1 MTMAAKNHVEFK
13 VGVIVLLGLIVL
25 SGSMYWLQGY
35 KLEGNSRLIK
45 VHFADV
51 GSLAVGDKVTV
62 SGVYKGKVKDFDLT
76 TDGVVVEILISRDV
90 QLRADAT
97 FAIKNM
103 GVMGERFIAIL
114 PGKDSLSL
122 DSTIVSPG
130 ASDTGIP
137 EIMGLLGETI
147 TELRDLITSFQ
158 ETVHSDSPLEKLNAT
173 LTNLNRVSSS
183 LAGYLEANESRFDKT
198 ARNLASAS
206 ERLNLLLVNNS
217 SAVDST
223 LTRFDRA
230 SAGVDRFVNQ
240 LDTIAV
246 AVRSF
251 TDALE
256 SNDGTLQL
264 LVEDRRLYDDLRKT
278 VDDFDDLI
286 QDIKADPRKYINL
299 KVELF

>member
-1 MTMAAKNHVEFK
+1 MAAKNHVEFK

-25 SGSMYWLQGY
+25 AASMYWLQGY
-35 KLEGNSRLIK
+35 KLESNSRLIR

-51 GSLAVGDKVTV
+51 GSLAVGDRVTV
-62 SGVYKGKVKDFDLT
+62 SGVYKGKVKAFDLT
-76 TDGVVVEILISRDV
+76 ADGVVVEILISRDV
-90 QLRADAT
+90 VLRRDAT

-114 PGKDSLSL
+114 PGTDSLPL
-122 DSTIVSPG
+122 DTIIISTG

-147 TELRDLITSFQ
+147 TELRYLITSLK
-158 ETVHSDSPLEKLNAT
+158 ESVSTDSPLEKLNQT
-173 LTNLNRVSSS
+173 LANLNRMSSS
-183 LAGYLEANESRFDKT
+183 LAGYLERNESRLDGA
-198 ARNLASAS
+198 ARDFAHASKQLDQLLTNNSAS
-206 ERLNLLLVNNS
+206 IDS
-217 SAVDST
+217 SIS
-223 LTRFDRA
+223 R
-230 SAGVDRFVNQ
+230 VDRVSEGMERFVSQ

-256 SNDGTLQL
+256 TQEGSLKL
-264 LVEDRRLYDDLRKT
+264 LVEDRRLYDDLRRT
-278 VDDFDDLI
+278 VDNFDDLI